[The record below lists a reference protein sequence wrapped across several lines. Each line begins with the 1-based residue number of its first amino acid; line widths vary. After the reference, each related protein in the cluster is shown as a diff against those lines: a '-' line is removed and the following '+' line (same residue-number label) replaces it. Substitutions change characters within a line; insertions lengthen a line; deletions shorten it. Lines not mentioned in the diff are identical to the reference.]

1 MIDRLT
7 GTIAEVTPSHVV
19 LDVQGVGYDLRC
31 SSMTAAALPGEGS
44 AGVTLFTRLVVRE
57 SAISFFGFASKE
69 ERSLFERLV
78 AVSGVGPSLALSVLS
93 TFTPS
98 AFAAIVAAS
107 DTTRMATIPGVGKK
121 LANRLVVEL
130 QGVFATDAELG
141 GLLPLTKS
149 VAPAAAAPTTSASI
163 EADVTSALLSMGFSP
178 QEAEAA
184 LDGYEKAGA
193 STPETM
199 LSYALRRL
207 GGGI

>member
-57 SAISFFGFASKE
+57 NAISLFGFISKE

-98 AFAAIVAAS
+98 AFATIVAAS

-130 QGVFATDAELG
+130 QGVFASDAELG
-141 GLLPLTKS
+141 SLLPLTKS
-149 VAPAAAAPTTSASI
+149 AASVASAPTTSASI

-193 STPETM
+193 STPETI